1 MAVKKSLKLNYI
13 YNLAYQILSMII
25 PLVTAPYISRV
36 LKPEGVGTY
45 GYTSSYVTYFTM
57 FAVLGTLTY
66 GNREIAYLQDDRKK
80 RSKVFWE
87 IEMLSCISTA
97 ISIGAF
103 LIFLCFCE
111 SDLVPLYAIQVI
123 SIISVATDI
132 SWLLQGMEEF
142 GKIVGR
148 NLFFRILNVLFIF
161 IMVRQ
166 ESDLFLYIAG
176 MVILTLA
183 GEISIWVYVPKYV
196 DKPDWKELR
205 PFRHLKATISLFIPN
220 IAISVYTVFD
230 KTMIG
235 YISTKTENGYYESS
249 LKVSRVA
256 LTMVTALSTVVIPR
270 MGYYYNQK
278 DFKKVKELVYQG
290 FSYIWLMGVPMALGL
305 AGIANN
311 FVPWY
316 YGPGYEKV
324 KILLPIQALLILAMG
339 SSNVTG
345 LQYLIAS
352 KREKSL
358 TKSVCIGAGLNLIC
372 NLILIPRFFS
382 VGAAIASLIAETVIA
397 LVQLYMVHDEIS
409 VAEIG
414 KRIVKYIIAG
424 IVMVGALC
432 IEDVHLTSSIPN
444 TILMIV
450 SGAVVY
456 FVMLL
461 ILRDYVFIGCI
472 DLVLKKLKIK
482 K

>member
-13 YNLAYQILSMII
+13 YNLAYQILNMII

-45 GYTSSYVTYFTM
+45 GYTASYVTYFTM

-87 IEMLSCISTA
+87 IEILSCMSTA
-97 ISIGAF
+97 ISICAF
-103 LIFLCFCE
+103 LIFLCFCDR
-111 SDLVPLYAIQVI
+111 DLVPLYAIQVI

-196 DKPDWKELR
+196 DKPEWKELR
-205 PFRHLKATISLFIPN
+205 PFRHLKATISLFIPT

-278 DFKKVKELVYQG
+278 DYKKVKELVYQG

-372 NLILIPRFFS
+372 NLILIPKLFS
-382 VGAAIASLIAETVIA
+382 VGAAIASLMAETVIA
-397 LVQLYMVHDEIS
+397 VVQLYMVSKEIS
-409 VAEIG
+409 VG
-414 KRIVKYIIAG
+414 TIVKGIYKYIIAG
-424 IVMVGALC
+424 IVMLGVLM
-432 IEDVHLTSSIPN
+432 IENGYLKSSIPN
-444 TILMIV
+444 TIGMIV
-450 SGAVVY
+450 SGAIVY
-456 FVMLL
+456 FIMLFVL
-461 ILRDYVFIGCI
+461 QDKLFIG
-472 DLVLKKLKIK
+472 DIK
-482 K
+482 QIKARVFKC